1 MPHRVEFC
9 SCDIINTM
17 CNQKSNIAFN
27 NKAFIAETMAH
38 MHHSME
44 RLYQFVNE
52 SCQLSGQSALARRMD
67 ESPQTVKNW
76 ETRGISEGGTL
87 KAQAIFGC
95 NANWLLGSGK
105 DAAAPTLP
113 TATLVASD
121 NTGGWQWPFWSV
133 SPKDYALLT
142 AEEKAHIES
151 GILLNV
157 KNRGRPAKQS
167 QPENK
172 IATG

>member
-1 MPHRVEFC
+1 MF
-9 SCDIINTM
+9 ST
-17 CNQKSNIAFN
+17 KSNATFNNILFKGETIAFMHQS
-27 NKAFIAETMAH
+27 MA
-38 MHHSME
+38 

-52 SCQLSGQSALARRMD
+52 SGPLLGQSALARKMD

-76 ETRGISEGGTL
+76 ESRGISEGGAL

-95 NANWLLGSGK
+95 NANWLLGSAT
-105 DAAAPTLP
+105 DTPAPPMP

-121 NTGGWQWPFWSV
+121 NLGGWQWPFWSV
-133 SPKDYALLT
+133 SPKDYAMLS
-142 AEEKAHIES
+142 AEEKAHIEN

-157 KNRGRPAKQS
+157 KNRGRPTNQS